1 MVVLAGLSVPFV
13 ALQFSVDVQLFAAS
27 AGGLLGMLA
36 VRKRCSPQDE
46 ANDAWMPGR
55 TIFRYD
61 ANRLAIVGNA
71 MLQKTRKK
79 KQPLSIVVLDFSDL
93 PELQFVCKGEARDM
107 GPTIE
112 RMLQGVAPAKGAVV
126 RTGPTTFA
134 VLLPNFDAR
143 KALRAVHEAFG
154 KACCFEFAL
163 GDNEMLLMPDYLVKT
178 IHNRTESLEDVY
190 QVLCDEL
197 RKGQLHAERRQIYL
211 RRERESHSRPSTLSS
226 NRDAQLP
233 DTAAKSAW
241 HLQ

>member
-1 MVVLAGLSVPFV
+1 MRDAQASCARAGETVNCALQAVCNLCSSAPVCPRMPKDSGFAPGAMVILAGLSVPFV

-93 PELQFVCKGEARDM
+93 PELQFVCKGEARD
-107 GPTIE
+107 
-112 RMLQGVAPAKGAVV
+112 
-126 RTGPTTFA
+126 
-134 VLLPNFDAR
+134 
-143 KALRAVHEAFG
+143 
-154 KACCFEFAL
+154 
-163 GDNEMLLMPDYLVKT
+163 
-178 IHNRTESLEDVY
+178 
-190 QVLCDEL
+190 
-197 RKGQLHAERRQIYL
+197 
-211 RRERESHSRPSTLSS
+211 
-226 NRDAQLP
+226 
-233 DTAAKSAW
+233 
-241 HLQ
+241 